1 MDIAIKQGKQM
12 IQAGIVGATGYTGVE
27 LLRLLSSHPEVEVVA
42 VSSDSEAGRPV
53 ADVHPH
59 LRAWVDLAYIPH
71 QQLYET
77 ECSVVFFAAPN
88 GTAMQQTPKLLE
100 QGRRVIDLAAD
111 FRLRDPQVWE
121 SYYQMPHA
129 CPELLEEAV
138 YGLPELNRE
147 QVSQARLVANPG
159 CYPTAV
165 ILGLLPL
172 LESGAVDLEH
182 LVADAKSGISG
193 AGRQA
198 STPLLMSE
206 AMENFRAYGVHRHR
220 HGPEIAQALGQAA
233 GQSVGLTFTPHVAP
247 MIRGILATLYAW
259 TDMPAGD
266 VQNLYE
272 ERYSGEL
279 FVDVMPSESLPQT
292 KNVRGSNICRIA
304 VHPGQGAPLVIVSA
318 IDNLIKGAAGQ
329 AVQNMNLMFDLPEQ
343 TGLSQIALPA

>member
-1 MDIAIKQGKQM
+1 M

-27 LLRLLSSHPEVEVVA
+27 LLRLLSDHPEVEVVA

-53 ADVHPH
+53 ADIHPH
-59 LRAWVDLAYIPH
+59 LRTRVDIAYIPH
-71 QQLYET
+71 AQLYET
-77 ECSVVFFAAPN
+77 ECAVVFFAAPN
-88 GTAMQQTPKLLE
+88 GTAMRQAPRLLE

-111 FRLRDPQVWE
+111 FRLRDSQVWE
-121 SYYQMPHA
+121 SHYQMPHA

-138 YGLPELNRE
+138 YGLPELNRT
-147 QVSQARLVANPG
+147 QISRARLIANPG

-172 LESGAVDLEH
+172 LESVAVDLDH

-220 HGPEIAQALGQAA
+220 HVPEIAQALEQASGQPAR
-233 GQSVGLTFTPHVAP
+233 LTFTPHVAP
-247 MIRGILATLYAW
+247 MIRGILATIYAW
-259 TDMPAGD
+259 TELLGES
-266 VQNLYE
+266 VQELYE
-272 ERYSGEL
+272 ERYGAEP
-279 FVDVMPSESLPQT
+279 FVDVMPPESLPQT
-292 KNVRGSNICRIA
+292 KNVRGSNVCQIA
-304 VHPGQGAPLVIVSA
+304 LHPSQDEPLIILSV
-318 IDNLIKGAAGQ
+318 IDNLVKGAAGQ
-329 AVQNMNLMFDLPEQ
+329 AVQNMNLMFGLPER

>member
-1 MDIAIKQGKQM
+1 M

-27 LLRLLSSHPEVEVVA
+27 LLRLLSDHPEVEVVA
-42 VSSDSEAGRPV
+42 VSSDSEAGKPV

-59 LRAWVDLAYIPH
+59 LRAWVDLSYVPH

-77 ECSVVFFAAPN
+77 ECAVVFFAAPN
-88 GTAMQQTPKLLE
+88 GTAMQQAPKLLE
-100 QGRRVIDLAAD
+100 QGWRVIDLAAD

-138 YGLPELNRE
+138 YGLPELNRA
-147 QVSQARLVANPG
+147 QVSGARLVANPG

-172 LESGAVDLEH
+172 LESDAVDLEH

-206 AMENFRAYGVHRHR
+206 AMENFRAYGIHRHR
-220 HGPEIAQALGQAA
+220 HGPEIAQAFEQVSGQP
-233 GQSVGLTFTPHVAP
+233 VRLTFTPHVAP

-259 TDMPAGD
+259 TELSGESA
-266 VQNLYE
+266 QELYE
-272 ERYSGEL
+272 QRYGAEP
-279 FVDVMPSESLPQT
+279 FVDVMPPESLPQT
-292 KNVRGSNICRIA
+292 KNVRGSNVCRIA
-304 VHPGQGAPLVIVSA
+304 LHPGQGEPLVIVSA
-318 IDNLIKGAAGQ
+318 IDNLVKGAAGQ
-329 AVQNMNLMFDLPEQ
+329 AVQNMNLMFGLPEQ

>member
-1 MDIAIKQGKQM
+1 M

-27 LLRLLSSHPEVEVVA
+27 LLRLLSDHPEVEVVA

-77 ECSVVFFAAPN
+77 ECTAVFFAAPN
-88 GTAMQQTPKLLE
+88 GTAMRQAPALLE
-100 QGRRVIDLAAD
+100 QGRKVIDLAAD
-111 FRLRDPQVWE
+111 FRLKDPQTWE
-121 SYYQMPHA
+121 SYYQVAHA
-129 CPELLEEAV
+129 CPDLLEEAV
-138 YGLPELNRE
+138 YGLPEMNRE

-172 LESGAVDLEH
+172 LESNAVDLEH

-220 HGPEIAQALGQAA
+220 HGPEIAQALGQLA
-233 GQSVGLTFTPHVAP
+233 GKPVRMTFTPHVAP

-259 TDMPAGD
+259 TGLSGD
-266 VQNLYE
+266 AVQSLYE
-272 ERYSGEL
+272 ERYGTEP
-279 FVDVMPSESLPQT
+279 FVDVMPPESLPQT

-304 VHPGQGAPLVIVSA
+304 LHPGQDEPLVIVSV
-318 IDNLIKGAAGQ
+318 IDNLLKGAAGQ
-329 AVQNMNLMFDLPEQ
+329 AVQNMNLMFGLPEQ
-343 TGLSQIALPA
+343 AGLSQIALPA

>member
-1 MDIAIKQGKQM
+1 M

-27 LLRLLSSHPEVEVVA
+27 LLRLLSDHPEVEVVA
-42 VSSDSEAGRPV
+42 VSSDSEAGKPV

-59 LRAWVDLAYIPH
+59 LRAWVDLAYVPH
-71 QQLYET
+71 EQLYET
-77 ECSVVFFAAPN
+77 ECTVVFFAAPN
-88 GTAMQQTPKLLE
+88 GTAMQQAPKLLE
-100 QGRRVIDLAAD
+100 QGRRIVDLAAD

-172 LESGAVDLEH
+172 LEAAEVDLEH

-220 HGPEIAQALGQAA
+220 HGPEISQALEQASGQP
-233 GQSVGLTFTPHVAP
+233 VRLTFTPHVAP

-259 TDMPAGD
+259 TELPGKS
-266 VQNLYE
+266 VQELYE
-272 ERYSGEL
+272 QRYGAEP
-279 FVDVMPSESLPQT
+279 FVDVMPPESLPQT
-292 KNVRGSNICRIA
+292 KNVRGSNVCRIA
-304 VHPGQGAPLVIVSA
+304 LHPRQGEPLVVVSA
-318 IDNLIKGAAGQ
+318 IDNLVKGAAGQ
-329 AVQNMNLMFDLPEQ
+329 AVQNMNLMFGLPEQ

>member
-1 MDIAIKQGKQM
+1 M

-27 LLRLLSSHPEVEVVA
+27 LLRLLSSHPEIEVVA

-59 LRAWVDLAYIPH
+59 LRAGVDLAYIPH

-77 ECSVVFFAAPN
+77 ECAVVFFAAPN
-88 GTAMQQTPKLLE
+88 GTAMQQVPALLE

-138 YGLPELNRE
+138 YGLPELNRA

-172 LESGAVDLEH
+172 LESAAVDLDH

-206 AMENFRAYGVHRHR
+206 AMENFRAYGVHQHR

-233 GQSVGLTFTPHVAP
+233 GETVQLTFTPHVAP

-259 TDMPAGD
+259 TELSGEAI
-266 VQNLYE
+266 QELYE
-272 ERYSGEL
+272 QCYDAEP
-279 FVDVMPSESLPQT
+279 FVDVMPPESLPQT
-292 KNVRGSNICRIA
+292 KNVRGSNVCRIA
-304 VHPGQGAPLVIVSA
+304 LHPGEGEPLIVLSA

-329 AVQNMNLMFDLPEQ
+329 AIQNMNLMFGLPEQ
-343 TGLSQIALPA
+343 AGLPQIALPA

>member
-1 MDIAIKQGKQM
+1 M

-27 LLRLLSSHPEVEVVA
+27 LLRLLSGHPEVEVVA

-59 LRAWVDLAYIPH
+59 LRAGVDLAYIPH

-77 ECSVVFFAAPN
+77 ECAVVFFAAPN
-88 GTAMQQTPKLLE
+88 GTAMQQVPTLLE

-138 YGLPELNRE
+138 YGLPELNRA

-165 ILGLLPL
+165 VLGLLPL
-172 LESGAVDLEH
+172 LESAAVDLDH

-233 GQSVGLTFTPHVAP
+233 GEAVQLTFTPHVAP

-259 TDMPAGD
+259 TELSAEAI
-266 VQNLYE
+266 QELYE
-272 ERYSGEL
+272 QRYDAEP
-279 FVDVMPSESLPQT
+279 FVDVMPPESLPQT
-292 KNVRGSNICRIA
+292 KNVRGSNVCRIA
-304 VHPGQGAPLVIVSA
+304 LHPGEGEPLIVLSA

-329 AVQNMNLMFDLPEQ
+329 AIQNMNLMF
-343 TGLSQIALPA
+343 GLSEQAGLPQIALPA

>member
-1 MDIAIKQGKQM
+1 M
-12 IQAGIVGATGYTGVE
+12 IQAGIAGATGYTGVE
-27 LLRLLSSHPEVEVVA
+27 LLRLLSDHPEVEVVA

-59 LRAWVDLAYIPH
+59 LRAWVNLAYIPH
-71 QQLYET
+71 RQLYET
-77 ECSVVFFAAPN
+77 ECTVVFFAAPN
-88 GTAMQQTPKLLE
+88 GTAMQQVPALLE
-100 QGRRVIDLAAD
+100 QGRKVIDLAAD
-111 FRLRDPQVWE
+111 FRLKDPQVWE
-121 SYYQMPHA
+121 SHYQVAHA

-138 YGLPELNRE
+138 YGLPEMNRE

-172 LESGAVDLEH
+172 LESNAVDLDH

-206 AMENFRAYGVHRHR
+206 AMENFRAYGIHRHR
-220 HGPEIAQALGQAA
+220 HGPEIAQALGQLA
-233 GQSVGLTFTPHVAP
+233 GKPVGMTFTPHVAP

-259 TDMPAGD
+259 TELSGEA

-272 ERYSGEL
+272 ERYGTEP
-279 FVDVMPSESLPQT
+279 FVDVMPPESLPQT
-292 KNVRGSNICRIA
+292 KNVRGSNLCRLA
-304 VHPGQGAPLVIVSA
+304 LHPGQDAPLVIVSV

-329 AVQNMNLMFDLPEQ
+329 AVQNMNLMFGLPEQ

>member
-1 MDIAIKQGKQM
+1 M

-27 LLRLLSSHPEVEVVA
+27 LLRLLSGHPEVEVVA
-42 VSSDSEAGRPV
+42 VSSDSEASQPV

-59 LRAWVDLAYIPH
+59 LRTGVDLAYIPH
-71 QQLYET
+71 KQLYET
-77 ECSVVFFAAPN
+77 ECEVVFFAAPN
-88 GTAMQQTPKLLE
+88 GTAMQQVPTLLE

-138 YGLPELNRE
+138 YGLPELNRP

-172 LESGAVDLEH
+172 LESAAVDLNH
-182 LVADAKSGISG
+182 LIADAKSGISG

-206 AMENFRAYGVHRHR
+206 AMENFRAYGVHQHR

-233 GQSVGLTFTPHVAP
+233 GEAVQLTFTPHVAP

-259 TDMPAGD
+259 TE
-266 VQNLYE
+266 L
-272 ERYSGEL
+272 SGEAIQEL
-279 FVDVMPSESLPQT
+279 YQQRYDAEPFVDVMPPESLPQT
-292 KNVRGSNICRIA
+292 KNVRGSNVCRIA
-304 VHPGQGAPLVIVSA
+304 LHPGEGEPLIVLSA

-329 AVQNMNLMFDLPEQ
+329 AVQNMNLMF
-343 TGLSQIALPA
+343 GLSEQVGLPQVALPA

>member
-1 MDIAIKQGKQM
+1 M

-27 LLRLLSSHPEVEVVA
+27 LLRLLSGHPEVEVVA

-59 LRAWVDLAYIPH
+59 LRAGVDLAYIPH
-71 QQLYET
+71 QQLYKT
-77 ECSVVFFAAPN
+77 ECAVVFFAAPN
-88 GTAMQQTPKLLE
+88 GTAMQQVPMLLE

-121 SYYQMPHA
+121 SHYRMPHA

-138 YGLPELNRE
+138 YGLPELNRA
-147 QVSQARLVANPG
+147 QVSEARLVANPG

-165 ILGLLPL
+165 TLGLLPL
-172 LESGAVDLEH
+172 LESAAVDLSH
-182 LVADAKSGISG
+182 LIADAKSGISG

-206 AMENFRAYGVHRHR
+206 AMENFRAYGVHQHR
-220 HGPEIAQALGQAA
+220 HGPEIAQALGQVA
-233 GQSVGLTFTPHVAP
+233 GEAVKLTFTPHVAP

-259 TDMPAGD
+259 TELSAEA
-266 VQNLYE
+266 VQELYE
-272 ERYSGEL
+272 QRYDAEP
-279 FVDVMPSESLPQT
+279 FVDVMPPESLPQT
-292 KNVRGSNICRIA
+292 KNVRGSNVCRIA
-304 VHPGQGAPLVIVSA
+304 VHPGGGEPLVVLSA

-329 AVQNMNLMFDLPEQ
+329 AVQNMNLMFGLPEQ

>member
-1 MDIAIKQGKQM
+1 M

-27 LLRLLSSHPEVEVVA
+27 LLRLLGDHPEVEVVA

-59 LRAWVDLAYIPH
+59 LRAGVDLAYISH

-77 ECSVVFFAAPN
+77 ECAVVFFSAPN
-88 GTAMQQTPKLLE
+88 GIAMQQVPVLLE

-111 FRLRDPQVWE
+111 FRLQDPRVWE

-138 YGLPELNRE
+138 YGLPELNRA

-172 LESGAVDLEH
+172 LESAAVDLDH

-220 HGPEIAQALGQAA
+220 HGPEIAQALGQVA
-233 GQSVGLTFTPHVAP
+233 GKAVPLTFTPHVAS

-259 TDMPAGD
+259 TSLSAEAL
-266 VQNLYE
+266 QELYQQ
-272 ERYSGEL
+272 RYDAEP
-279 FVDVMPSESLPQT
+279 FVDVMPPESLPQT
-292 KNVRGSNICRIA
+292 KNVRGSNVCRVA
-304 VHPGQGAPLVIVSA
+304 LHPGKGKPLVVLSA

-329 AVQNMNLMFDLPEQ
+329 AVQNMNLMF
-343 TGLSQIALPA
+343 GLSEQAGLPRVALPA